1 MRPEPRNCGSLSQTT
16 RCRCAGPV
24 IAGQPILGSSKVD
37 FKHHVLWKCLQVDF
51 KGICKSLSLEGICR
65 RQAGSLVTPRVGLQG
80 AGHL

>member
-1 MRPEPRNCGSLSQTT
+1 MISPAPLDLPANLNALVPSQLILKSFG
-16 RCRCAGPV
+16 AVSAFIV
-24 IAGQPILGSSKVD
+24 ISSPY
-37 FKHHVLWKCLQVDF
+37 F